1 MIAPIN
7 YATNFRG
14 VYTKKGSSYSGSQLR
29 TIENIKTNL
38 GDKKDTMD
46 FFVGPGLVPNS
57 VCLSRVL
64 GLKKLGGVGVESD
77 EVTWKD
83 SYIVGTYDEG
93 HPFKKEDLKLA
104 EKNFNTNQRFL
115 YLIMGIA
122 VVGLMIVA
130 FCKGRNPREIT
141 NPEVKTELVN
151 KFDTLSNNLIKNVK

>member
-1 MIAPIN
+1 M
-7 YATNFRG
+7 
-14 VYTKKGSSYSGSQLR
+14 
-29 TIENIKTNL
+29 
-38 GDKKDTMD
+38 
-46 FFVGPGLVPNS
+46 
-57 VCLSRVL
+57 
-64 GLKKLGGVGVESD
+64 KKLYTLLAVALCTIFAMQAQMKPNVAKINKVDLGKKEVAAKVVGVTIND
-77 EVTWKD
+77 
-83 SYIVGTYDEG
+83 IVGTYDEG

-122 VVGLMIVA
+122 VAGLMLLA